1 MVYEAPKKML
11 LYGDACRVSTDPIAK
26 ASYFF
31 DLIQVS
37 THSGI
42 SQERLTQLRLSLARN
57 NLPPL
62 PVCNFSPLTIT
73 RQTMESKTNRLLM
86 PSLVFIAK
94 PFD

>member
-37 THSGI
+37 LAAVGGLAAR
-42 SQERLTQLRLSLARN
+42 RLGG
-57 NLPPL
+57 
-62 PVCNFSPLTIT
+62 
-73 RQTMESKTNRLLM
+73 
-86 PSLVFIAK
+86 
-94 PFD
+94 